1 MILFEITGEREDHP
15 AYQKL
20 ATSNGV
26 RQYDFLNSAVLAA
39 LDVQKPFLSQTVI
52 KALNF
57 HVICCLHVNAGEYR
71 PINVRA
77 GEEGDPNTHYAPANH
92 RVQALMDDFVNEVNR
107 FWSVVDPVWL
117 SAFVLWK
124 LNYIHPFI
132 NGNGRTA
139 RACSYFVLCLTSG
152 GLLPGFPAV
161 PELITRNRPDYI
173 QGLLHAHRTFRE
185 GQVDLSPLYALILR
199 LLNEQVASTKLH
211 GSWTQPLP
219 TAHLPAA
226 DLVP

>member
-1 MILFEITGEREDHP
+1 MILFEIAGEREDHP
-15 AYQKL
+15 AYQRL

-39 LDVQKPFLSQTVI
+39 LDVNRPFLSQTVI

-57 HVICCLHVNAGEYR
+57 QAICCLHVTAGEYR
-71 PINVRA
+71 PINVMA
-77 GEEGDPNTHYAPANH
+77 GEEGDPNTHYAPMNH

-107 FWSVVDPVWL
+107 NWTQIDPVLL

-139 RACSYFVLCLTSG
+139 RACCYFVLCLSNG
-152 GLLPGFPAV
+152 GLLPGFPAL
-161 PELITRNRPDYI
+161 PELITQNRNDYI
-173 QGLLHAHRTFRE
+173 QGLLHAHKTFRS
-185 GQVDLSPLYALILR
+185 GSVDLQLLHSLLLR
-199 LLNEQVASTKLH
+199 LVNEQLASAA
-211 GSWTQPLP
+211 P
-219 TAHLPAA
+219 AALPA
-226 DLVP
+226 PPTP